1 MTAGILGA
9 LAMLFFLFTRRRRRT
24 DEVVETAGGLALA
37 TAAGP
42 LPIAP
47 PPPAAPLPKVA
58 PILPDTP
65 DEEANMPRWRRPSV
79 QKARKAPSRGIELP
93 HVPVAFTESATDVE
107 RRRIRYRLVR
117 VSSIP
122 DEIMGEEVARLD
134 RGDEVELIRSAGA
147 YWLVKT
153 PYGDEGWVHQMTLET
168 GPPEPDDDAPL
179 DEPDEDEPP
188 F

>member
-1 MTAGILGA
+1 
-9 LAMLFFLFTRRRRRT
+9 MLFLLLFSRRRRRT
-24 DEVVETAGGLALA
+24 DEAVETA
-37 TAAGP
+37 AAGSHWR
-42 LPIAP
+42 P
-47 PPPAAPLPKVA
+47 PPGRSRSRRRRRCRKVA
-58 PILPDTP
+58 PIIPDTP

-79 QKARKAPSRGIELP
+79 QKARKAPSRGVELP
-93 HVPVAFTESATDVE
+93 HVPAAFKDGATDVE

-168 GPPEPDDDAPL
+168 GAPEPDDDTPL
-179 DEPDEDEPP
+179 DETAEDDEPP